1 MVFGRVPCNDHPVKF
16 YVLGS
21 LRVSDEEGP
30 PITLVGR
37 RDRAFLAELLAHA
50 GQSVSIDHIVEA
62 TTPDASPTKRV
73 NAVHVR
79 VSRLRSLFRSLAGS
93 DSVTSV
99 ISTQPGG
106 YRLVPAEVDSE
117 QFEKLLGAAMRERD
131 KGYLDE
137 AAVRF
142 ERALSLWE
150 GDAFS
155 DADAGGCVAA
165 EADRLAELRLVTVEE
180 QTDVLLA
187 MGAHAQVVSR
197 LKPLIER
204 YPLRETLYH
213 HLMSA
218 LHQSGRPAEAL
229 AVYAAL
235 RAKLADELGTEPT
248 PDVQRLYRA
257 LLSPQTKH
265 HRPTAGWPPLA
276 VPPSRRVPSQLPRD
290 IADFVPRETTDV
302 LASAVTASD
311 RTATA
316 VTAITGQG
324 GAGKT
329 ATAVHLAHRLLPW
342 FPDGQLYVDLGGSSG
357 HPTDPAAALAQMLL
371 ALDHPMSA
379 LPEGLAAQAACFRD
393 GLRGRRVLTVLDD
406 AADETQV
413 RHLLPGN
420 VESAVIITSRA
431 RLTGLP
437 FTARVEHDQMSPHQA
452 LLLFRRVLG
461 TSRVGR
467 DLAAAREVARL
478 CDCLPLALRIAAARL
493 AARPHWGFSDLVHRL
508 THRSR
513 PLDELTHGPLSVRSC
528 FAPAYH
534 QLAED
539 DRRLFRM
546 LGLSGVRGL
555 SAFPGTELPS
565 LAVPDVAEALERLA
579 DNRLLKVVRTGAP
592 GATPRF
598 WLHGLVSAYARERAG
613 AEASEIERAAAQELR
628 RVEDREVAVPVLQ
641 AAIGGGRSGRHG
653 VWGPVGRGPL

>member
-1 MVFGRVPCNDHPVKF
+1 M
-16 YVLGS
+16 
-21 LRVSDEEGP
+21 
-30 PITLVGR
+30 
-37 RDRAFLAELLAHA
+37 
-50 GQSVSIDHIVEA
+50 
-62 TTPDASPTKRV
+62 
-73 NAVHVR
+73 
-79 VSRLRSLFRSLAGS
+79 
-93 DSVTSV
+93 

-131 KGYLDE
+131 KGHLDE

-142 ERALSLWE
+142 DRALSLWE

-155 DADAGGCVAA
+155 DADAGDCVAA
-165 EADRLAELRLVTVEE
+165 EADRLAELRLVALEE
-180 QTDVLLA
+180 QTAVMLA

-235 RAKLADELGTEPT
+235 RAKLVDELGTEPT
-248 PDVQRLYRA
+248 PEVQLLYRA

-265 HRPTAGWPPLA
+265 HEPTAVCPPFTVLA
-276 VPPSRRVPSQLPRD
+276 SRRAPSQLPCD

-302 LASAVTASD
+302 LACVLTASD

-329 ATAVHLAHRLLPW
+329 VTAVHLAHRLLPW
-342 FPDGQLYVDLGGSSG
+342 FPDGQLYVDLGGTTG

-371 ALDHPMSA
+371 ALDRPTSA
-379 LPEGLAAQAACFRD
+379 LPEGLGAQAACFRD
-393 GLRGRRVLTVLDD
+393 SLSGRRVLTVLDD
-406 AADETQV
+406 AADEAQV

-420 VESAVIITSRA
+420 VESAVIITSRE

-452 LLLFRRVLG
+452 LLFLRRVLG
-461 TSRVGR
+461 TSRVDR
-467 DLAAAREVARL
+467 DLTAARELARL

-493 AARPHWGFSDLVHRL
+493 ADRPHWSFGDLVHRL
-508 THRSR
+508 THRPR

-555 SAFPGTELPS
+555 SAPPGTELPS
-565 LAVPDVAEALERLA
+565 LAVPDVTEALERLA
-579 DNRLLKVVRTGAP
+579 DNRLLNVVHTGGP
-592 GATPRF
+592 GAVPRF
-598 WLHGLVSAYARERAG
+598 WLHGLVSAYARERAE

-628 RVEDREVAVPVLQ
+628 HLEEREAAVPVLP
-641 AAIGGGRSGRHG
+641 AATGRGRSGRHG
-653 VWGPVGRGPL
+653 TWGSVGREPP

>member
-1 MVFGRVPCNDHPVKF
+1 MPCNDRAVKF
-16 YVLGS
+16 YVLGA
-21 LRVSDEEGP
+21 LRVSDGEGP

-50 GQSVSIDHIVEA
+50 GQSVSTDHIVEA
-62 TTPDASPTKRV
+62 TTPDPPPTKRL

-79 VSRLRSLFRSLAGS
+79 VSRLRSLFRSLAGP
-93 DSVTSV
+93 DTVTSV

-117 QFEKLLGAAMRERD
+117 QFEKLLAAAMRERD
-131 KGYLDE
+131 KGYLDG
-137 AAVRF
+137 AAVRL

-155 DADAGGCVAA
+155 DADAGDCVAA
-165 EADRLAELRLVTVEE
+165 EADRLAELRLVALEE
-180 QTDVLLA
+180 QTDVMLA
-187 MGAHAQVVSR
+187 MGAHAQVVGR

-204 YPLRETLYH
+204 YPLRETLYR

-229 AVYAAL
+229 AVYADL
-235 RAKLADELGTEPT
+235 RAKLAEELGTEPT

-257 LLSPQTKH
+257 LLSPQPKH
-265 HRPTAGWPPLA
+265 HGSTAGWPPFA
-276 VPPSRRVPSQLPRD
+276 TPAGRRAPSQLPGD
-290 IADFVPRETTDV
+290 IADFVPCETTDV
-302 LASAVTASD
+302 LAPALTASD

-329 ATAVHLAHRLLPW
+329 ATAVHLAHRLRPW
-342 FPDGQLYVDLGGSSG
+342 FPDGQLYVDLGGSTR
-357 HPTDPAAALAQMLL
+357 HPIDPAAALAQMLL

-379 LPEGLAAQAACFRD
+379 LPEGIGAQAACFRD
-393 GLRGRRVLTVLDD
+393 SLRGRRVLTVLDD
-406 AADETQV
+406 AADEAQV

-431 RLTGLP
+431 RLTSLP
-437 FTARVEHDQMSPHQA
+437 FTSRVEHDEMSLHQA
-452 LLLFRRVLG
+452 LMLFRRVLG
-461 TSRVGR
+461 ISRVDR

-478 CDCLPLALRIAAARL
+478 CGCLPLALRIAAARL
-493 AARPHWGFSDLVHRL
+493 AARSHWSFGDLVHRL
-508 THRSR
+508 THRPR

-534 QLAED
+534 RLAED

-546 LGLSGVRGL
+546 LGLSGVRML
-555 SAFPGTELPS
+555 SAPPGTELPS

-579 DNRLLKVVRTGAP
+579 DTRLLKVVHTGGP
-592 GATPRF
+592 GAVPRF
-598 WLHGLVSAYARERAG
+598 WLHGLVSAYARERAET
-613 AEASEIERAAAQELR
+613 EASEIERAAAQELR
-628 RVEDREVAVPVLQ
+628 RLEDREAAVPVLP
-641 AAIGGGRSGRHG
+641 AAIGRVLAGRHG
-653 VWGPVGRGPL
+653 SWGPVGREPL